1 MMAVVLCI
9 VLVLVIL
16 SIFAIRMGLK
26 VFGVVGLIIATLM
39 LGLISVKFGKEE
51 QTSLKPRKFGPDG
64 VCLVCNGTGQVDCPH
79 CENGKPLYP
88 KWLCPKC
95 KGKVIYTCPECHGL
109 GHFICD
115 KCNGSG
121 RCLFEYGLDSPCHGT
136 GKVTCQECD
145 GKGVLECFYCARRE
159 RICAYCGGDGTLGCS
174 NCKGKGKE
182 ERLIKRVVRQ
192 DGWIEEIYDE
202 GRKGYIRCIYDRF
215 GNLWHIEHYDDKW
228 RRTSSL
234 TIPGGEDNKKYQ
246 KELIESL
253 LPQ

>member
-26 VFGVVGLIIATLM
+26 VFGIVGLIIATLM
-39 LGLISVKFGKEE
+39 LGLISVKFGKEG

-64 VCLVCNGTGQVDCPH
+64 VCLVCNGTGEVDCPH
-79 CENGKPLYP
+79 CEKGKPLYP

-115 KCNGSG
+115 KCNGIG
-121 RCLFEYGLDSPCHGT
+121 CLDCGYD
-136 GKVTCQECD
+136 GKVECIECD

-215 GNLWHIEHYDDKW
+215 GNLWYTEHYDAKW
-228 RRTSSL
+228 NRTGSL